1 MLKKW
6 GGLYG
11 GAIGVIQIKGQDLST
26 PLDLD
31 TIDKGQFQGI
41 VVYDRWQ
48 LNPVLTDCIQDGP
61 ETGLPSSYQIVN
73 NPTMVDP
80 EAEPATGLD
89 HIHHSRVIRNV
100 GFDLPYLQAITEMM
114 WGESKL
120 ERFFDRLISF
130 DNATMS
136 CASLVDRA
144 NLRMVGVNGLRE
156 IIAAGGEALAGLV
169 QMFEMVREM
178 QVNEGITL
186 IDKEDSYE
194 ASSYTF
200 AGLSD
205 MMLQFAQQLSGASG
219 QPLIRLFCQSPAGL
233 NATGDNDLR
242 MYYDN
247 INSMQEAE
255 FRQGLEI
262 ILKVMW
268 RSELGKEAPEDMEF
282 TFVPLWQQTPTDKA
296 TNAKTITDTIMAAQE
311 ITGTATALTELR
323 EKSGDTGLFGSISDE
338 QIADAKDQDENPPM
352 PGEVDAPEKG
362 RPEVESGEGS
372 SPSSGTEIPPTKSEE
387 TETAATPPPQKTK
400 SRRCRSSNSVSK
412 DQQMARRK
420 ITDAKTRTIRGKF
433 KASTAAERAFY
444 KALKKVAQNSGH
456 IVDAHVEGTKLV
468 GEAELNKALKSYADL
483 ITPWA
488 RRQSAKLLDQ
498 VQKSNK
504 RAYQNKSKAIGL
516 ALDLDVAQSEVGAV
530 ALRLL
535 NEQVELIR
543 SIPLEAGLRAQKI
556 AYEAA
561 LHGTRAEP
569 NQDTI
574 NELQKQ
580 LGLSTEVAVSMG
592 TIDCGY

>member
-1 MLKKW
+1 MPLKTGSSKKAIKSNIKTEVKSGKPQKQAVAIAMSKAGKSNKPARDKSGKFKSKTGDVRGPKGDMLFANVLKAARATDGFDNFVSRLGLNSNNTLSDGTYTFNYITRNRILLEAAYRGSWIVGAIIDNPAEDMTRAGIEITTDKKDDKDIKKIKSAMSRKQVWRSLNLLKKW

-11 GAIGVIQIKGQDLST
+11 GALAVIQIKGQDLST

-31 TIDKGQFQGI
+31 TVDKGQFQGI

-48 LNPVLTDCIQDGP
+48 LNPVLTDVIEDGP

-144 NLRMVGVNGLRE
+144 NLRMIGVNGLRE
-156 IIAAGGEALAGLV
+156 IIAAGGEAYQGLI

-186 IDKEDSYE
+186 IDKEDTYE

-219 QPLIRLFCQSPAGL
+219 QPLIRLFCQSPSGMS
-233 NATGDNDLR
+233 ATGDNDLR

-268 RSELGKEAPEDMEF
+268 RSELGKPAPEDMEF
-282 TFVPLWQQTPTDKA
+282 EFVPLWQQTPTDKA
-296 TNAKTITDTIMAAQE
+296 TNAKTTTDTIIAASE
-311 ITGTATALTELR
+311 ITGVATALTELR
-323 EKSGDTGLFGSISDE
+323 EKSSDTGLFANISDE

-352 PGEVDAPEKG
+352 PGEVDMPGVGKAEAAG
-362 RPEVESGEGS
+362 GAAGGS
-372 SPSSGTEIPPTKSEE
+372 NPPPGTKTPTEIAPAKSEE

-400 SRRCRSSNSVSK
+400 AS
-412 DQQMARRK
+412 
-420 ITDAKTRTIRGKF
+420 DAAHKTPF
-433 KASTAAERAFY
+433 
-444 KALKKVAQNSGH
+444 
-456 IVDAHVEGTKLV
+456 
-468 GEAELNKALKSYADL
+468 
-483 ITPWA
+483 
-488 RRQSAKLLDQ
+488 
-498 VQKSNK
+498 
-504 RAYQNKSKAIGL
+504 
-516 ALDLDVAQSEVGAV
+516 
-530 ALRLL
+530 
-535 NEQVELIR
+535 
-543 SIPLEAGLRAQKI
+543 QKI
-556 AYEAA
+556 NAWLA
-561 LHGTRAEP
+561 G
-569 NQDTI
+569 
-574 NELQKQ
+574 K
-580 LGLSTEVAVSMG
+580 
-592 TIDCGY
+592 